1 MNRVSNVLKSH
12 GVRKGDRVAIY
23 MPPCPLAVAS
33 MLACARI
40 GAVHSVVFA
49 GFSAEALASRINDG
63 IDPLSFANR
72 IKFFDSIYLLLAEAK
87 VVITADQGVRAGK
100 LIELKKTVVTAVEK
114 CPSVQAILVAKR
126 TGNPVISSPLD
137 IDLDEVDN
145 V

>member
-40 GAVHSVVFA
+40 GSVHSVVFA

-63 IDPLSFANR
+63 IDPFNFCFT
-72 IKFFDSIYLLLAEAK
+72 FFDSICLFLAEAK
-87 VVITADQGVRAGK
+87 VVITADQGVRGGK

-114 CPSVQAILVAKR
+114 CPNVQAILVAKR

-137 IDLDEVDN
+137 IDLDEVDS